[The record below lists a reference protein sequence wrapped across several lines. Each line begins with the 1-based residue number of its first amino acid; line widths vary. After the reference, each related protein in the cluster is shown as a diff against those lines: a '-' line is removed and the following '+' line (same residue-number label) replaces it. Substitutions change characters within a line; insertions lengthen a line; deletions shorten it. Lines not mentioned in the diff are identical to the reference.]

1 MALTRETGEHLT
13 EENVTGNIK
22 PQHWPEPLLGWLLRQ
37 APSLQGSARGEA
49 WAACEQGECGA
60 AQEARVGR
68 ASRAPPAGK
77 LGSGHHLAQGEGAR
91 DYSPA
96 QPLARPGHQA
106 CTGNCVTLSI
116 FHAKSCAQP
125 ASLTTVGT
133 GVSKEKQE
141 AGELQEE
148 EQGCRSSVPLM
159 ECGPHDSKPGQ
170 EGTSQV
176 RAVCSNHSAS
186 WQAWGSLIPSH
197 KVTRGQG
204 TSTALGDKW
213 GSRLRAISLICF

>member
-1 MALTRETGEHLT
+1 MWCCPRGQSWTGIQGSPCRKAGE
-13 EENVTGNIK
+13 
-22 PQHWPEPLLGWLLRQ
+22 W
-37 APSLQGSARGEA
+37 APSGPR
-49 WAACEQGECGA
+49 C
-60 AQEARVGR
+60 
-68 ASRAPPAGK
+68 
-77 LGSGHHLAQGEGAR
+77 GAR

-116 FHAKSCAQP
+116 FHAKSCAHP
-125 ASLTTVGT
+125 ASLTTEGT

-148 EQGCRSSVPLM
+148 GEQGCRSSVPLM

-176 RAVCSNHSAS
+176 RTVCSNHSAS
-186 WQAWGSLIPSH
+186 WQARGSLIPSH
-197 KVTRGQG
+197 KVTGGQG
-204 TSTALGDKW
+204 TSTALADKW